1 MGILL
6 DKKQIWVIFLSSKW
20 VVKKQRQLATSATHL
35 AQETVNEHTVPWWFK
50 NFCKGDESLE
60 DEELS
65 GWPLPIRS

>member
-35 AQETVNEHTVPWWFK
+35 AQETVNEHTVLWWFK